1 MTDHG
6 PAIAATSLDPCAP
19 FTRQQALAAGI
30 PRRALYGAAY
40 RQLHTGI
47 FISRATEVTPVVLAK
62 AALLPFGSDAHAS
75 HATAARV
82 WRLPIPVLPDEHVT
96 VIDRKQRRSR
106 AGIRCHWTN
115 RCEVVSVDGARISS
129 LPQTF
134 VELATLI
141 HLVDLVVVGDHLA
154 RRCDISPAQLVEFC
168 RQSNHAGAGRALEAA
183 RLVRERVDSPM
194 ETRSRMLIV
203 LAGLPEPEVN
213 PTIIGDDGYTLR
225 KYDLCYR
232 RSRTIVEYE
241 GRQHIELV
249 RQWEHDIQRR
259 AGIDDDAWRS
269 ILLVSTDI
277 YSTPGETLERIHRIL
292 LERGEPGVPKRLSDR
307 WRRYFPERGT

>member
-1 MTDHG
+1 MTD
-6 PAIAATSLDPCAP
+6 AAAASTFDPRLP
-19 FTRQQALAAGI
+19 FTRGQALAAGV
-30 PRRALYGAAY
+30 PRRSLYGPAY

-47 FISRATEVTPVVLAK
+47 FVSAVVDPDPLLLAH
-62 AALLPFGSDAHAS
+62 AALLPFDADAHAS

-96 VIDRKQRRSR
+96 VADRKQRRSR
-106 AGIRCHWTN
+106 AGIRCHWTS
-115 RCEVVSVDGARISS
+115 RRDVVSEKGIRVSS

-134 VELATLI
+134 VELGTVL

-154 RRCDISPAQLVEFC
+154 RRCDIAPSQLTAFC
-168 RQSNHAGAGRALEAA
+168 SESRHAGAGRALEAA

-194 ETRSRMLIV
+194 ESRTRMLIV

-213 PTIIGDDGYTLR
+213 PTILADDGFTVR
-225 KYDLCYR
+225 RYDLCYR

-241 GRQHIELV
+241 GRQHVEIV
-249 RQWEHDIQRR
+249 RQWEQDVTRR

-269 ILLVSTDI
+269 ILLIAKDI
-277 YSTPGETLERIHRIL
+277 YSTPGETVERIQRVL